1 MQQTRPFGFMI
12 NLVARQL
19 ERRMAESLRPLH
31 LTPAYLPVILTL
43 AETQPRTQTELATSM
58 NIRQPTMARTLRR
71 MERDGLIIRK
81 PHPDDQR
88 ATAITLTD
96 KTMSLLTRIQ
106 VIGRQIS
113 DDALAELP
121 PERRTQLMADLATIS
136 IRLDAYN

>member
-1 MQQTRPFGFMI
+1 
-12 NLVARQL
+12 
-19 ERRMAESLRPLH
+19 
-31 LTPAYLPVILTL
+31 
-43 AETQPRTQTELATSM
+43 
-58 NIRQPTMARTLRR
+58 MARTLRR